1 MNCPYFPLSLPYKVL
16 LLLIQ
21 QCEVLFL
28 AEVKAMLFEP
38 FISEHFSGAAVQ
50 CNSPA
55 ADYIFVFPG
64 DLVPKP
70 KGICLGPATHILDY
84 VVIRVLEYERNNPN
98 VFI

>member
-16 LLLIQ
+16 LLLFQ
-21 QCEVLFL
+21 LSVVLFL
-28 AEVKAMLFEP
+28 AEIEAMLFEP

-50 CNSPA
+50 SYPPA
-55 ADYIFVFPG
+55 ADDIFIFPG

-84 VVIRVLEYERNNPN
+84 VVIRVL
-98 VFI
+98 